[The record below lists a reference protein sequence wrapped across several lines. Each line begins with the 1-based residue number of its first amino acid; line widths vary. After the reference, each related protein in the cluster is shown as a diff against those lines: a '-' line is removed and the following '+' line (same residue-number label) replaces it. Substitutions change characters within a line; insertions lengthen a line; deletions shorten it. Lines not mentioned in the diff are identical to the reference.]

1 MAFDYFKW
9 FQGKSKESEEARRAL
24 LDDVQGIKK
33 LLRKQV
39 VLIEEVRREQE
50 VLTVK
55 HRPTCEPLMELC
67 DAVYHLQR
75 AFQSPGLMS
84 RQHAQVLQLVHV
96 KLDRFAA
103 SQGIQMIV
111 QEGVRF
117 DPGVHEAVANR
128 SPGAPSLEV
137 VEVVQPGYLQD
148 GKVVRAAKVIV
159 GAAGGPTRSEGGT
172 GGS

>member
-1 MAFDYFKW
+1 MAFEYFKW
-9 FQGKSKESEEARRAL
+9 FQGKSKESEEARRTL

-33 LLRKQV
+33 LLSKQS
-39 VLIEEVRREQE
+39 VLIEE
-50 VLTVK
+50 
-55 HRPTCEPLMELC
+55 
-67 DAVYHLQR
+67 
-75 AFQSPGLMS
+75 
-84 RQHAQVLQLVHV
+84 
-96 KLDRFAA
+96 
-103 SQGIQMIV
+103 
-111 QEGVRF
+111 VRF

-159 GAAGGPTRSEGGT
+159 GAAGAPTRSEGGT